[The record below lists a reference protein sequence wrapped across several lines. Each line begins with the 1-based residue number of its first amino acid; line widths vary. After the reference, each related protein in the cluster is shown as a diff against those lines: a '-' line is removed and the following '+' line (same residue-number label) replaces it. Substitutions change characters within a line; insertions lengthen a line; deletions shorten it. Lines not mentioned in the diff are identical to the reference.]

1 MKMLEFINIVE
12 EPIQNDLEVGMLFME
27 GRSLIA
33 QKTSKKVGDWVTYY
47 EVTEKTGNRIQYK
60 PVSVKIEGE

>member
-1 MKMLEFINIVE
+1 MRLIEFINIVE
-12 EPIQNDLEVGMLFME
+12 EPPHNELEVGMLFME

-47 EVTEKTGNRIQYK
+47 EVTEKAGNRIQYK